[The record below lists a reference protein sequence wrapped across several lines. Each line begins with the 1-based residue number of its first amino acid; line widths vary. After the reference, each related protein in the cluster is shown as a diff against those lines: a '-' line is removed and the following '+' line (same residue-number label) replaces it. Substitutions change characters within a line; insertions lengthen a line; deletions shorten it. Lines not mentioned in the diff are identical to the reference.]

1 MTPDSPRAEEKIAQ
15 EILSYLDHHPEAKDT
30 LDGIAQWWLL
40 REWSERKL
48 EDVERAVLLLLSKDL
63 IVETRRHGLP
73 PIYRLNHDRLMEI
86 SAILNLEQRRA
97 GT

>member
-1 MTPDSPRAEEKIAQ
+1 MTPDSPPAEEKIAQ

-48 EDVERAVLLLLSKDL
+48 AEVERAVLLLLSKDL
-63 IVETRRHGLP
+63 IVETRRQGLP
-73 PIYRLNHDRLMEI
+73 PIYRLNHDKLAEI
-86 SAILNLEQRRA
+86 SAILDLHLPSA